1 MTNLTLFLIEITLC
15 VMLSLAVISLI
26 KPYLS
31 DVLAE
36 TCGTAK
42 RAAFWVMFTQLM
54 LVIAP
59 LLLVV
64 FFTDVRPGSPSYP
77 AEAIKD
83 TLFRSLLGIFI
94 AIAMIGR
101 VIWKSV
107 AADLASDYAKSKHN
121 DRPALESD

>member
-1 MTNLTLFLIEITLC
+1 MTNLTLFLIQITLC
-15 VMLSLAVISLI
+15 FGLSLAVIVLL
-26 KPYLS
+26 KPYLN
-31 DVLAE
+31 DVLVDS
-36 TCGTAK
+36 CGTSR

-64 FFTDVRPGSPSYP
+64 FFADVRPGVSVYP

-83 TLFRSLLGIFI
+83 TLFRSLFGLFI
-94 AIAMIGR
+94 AIAMVGR

-107 AADLASDYAKSKHN
+107 AADLANGSGPERAAA
-121 DRPALESD
+121 ALEAQ